1 MLKRILPWVAI
12 ILGCILIV
20 TALYQRF
27 ETIYYQ
33 NELIK
38 QYEKSVEQSDQ
49 MNGKP
54 PDSSLEASHSESAEI
69 NNTAIPT
76 VIDNPDS
83 DSKKN
88 TQKKIPKIIG
98 ILKIPKLDLRVA
110 IGEGSDNDSMRYTV
124 GHFPNTSK
132 PGEQGNFAV
141 IGHRSY
147 RYGQFFNRL
156 DELKK
161 GDLLEVKSGKHT
173 YTYKVTESVVVKPED
188 TWILDDTANATITLV
203 TCTPVR
209 IATHRLV
216 VRGNLEKSE

>member
-1 MLKRILPWVAI
+1 MLKRILPWVLI

-27 ETIYYQ
+27 ETIFYQ

-38 QYEKSVEQSDQ
+38 QYEKKVEQFDDKNRRTHDSTEPFCSASSKVSKAVLPAII
-49 MNGKP
+49 NN
-54 PDSSLEASHSESAEI
+54 PDESES
-69 NNTAIPT
+69 
-76 VIDNPDS
+76 
-83 DSKKN
+83 SKPL
-88 TQKKIPKIIG
+88 QEEMPEIIG
-98 ILKIPKLDLRVA
+98 ILKIPKLNLKVA
-110 IGEGSDNDSMRYTV
+110 IGEGSANESMRYTV
-124 GHFPNTSK
+124 GHFTDTAK
-132 PGEQGNFAV
+132 PGAQGNFAV

-173 YTYKVTESVVVKPED
+173 YTYKVTESLVVEPED
-188 TWILDDTANATITLV
+188 TWILDDTADATITLV

-216 VRGNLEKSE
+216 IKGELEKSE